1 MEIKENNNINGEWIQ
16 AAIFSMYNGIGKT
29 METFD
34 LSYSCIKYGRRK
46 RGERVFHPQS
56 HGGRRNNQL
65 DNNTRMKLARIIGIE
80 GYGLVLQNYII
91 EAVTGYLKAGDT
103 LILDNATVHA
113 NADTFPV
120 IEEFLKKKT
129 LVLDSC
135 QYIARIK
142 SN

>member
-1 MEIKENNNINGEWIQ
+1 
-16 AAIFSMYNGIGKT
+16 MYNGIGKT

-56 HGGRRNNQL
+56 HGIRRNNQL

-80 GYGLVLQNYII
+80 GYGYGPSKDYII
-91 EAVTGYLKAGDT
+91 EAVATGYLKAGDT

-135 QYIARIK
+135 QYIAQ
-142 SN
+142 N